1 MPDDPFGGW
10 NAWGY
15 SPPPPSPLRHPS
27 SRGAFLGLNYRAM
40 PEMTAPIEDQRGNI
54 PETPPPLQG
63 EAAENASILSRY
75 PPGSH
80 VYTKEA
86 WDWLQSHMP
95 GDLPT
100 TPIEDPGFDGWT
112 DAGPRQGFADGGDID
127 PLDGWTAEPVD
138 HDPFALP
145 TPYQRPSNAVLD
157 LSGQGSDG
165 AIKSANSADLIAPS
179 LPGSPYRPT
188 PPPSRG
194 LVKDFFPVD
203 TPDEPQVYGGQWGQ
217 GAEHAYQ
224 NLAGSFGSVVDW
236 LGNKVEEGVGGAA
249 AAAGVPGAAGLGR
262 DIRGI
267 IETGEGVGGVK
278 RPEPVPRRVSPLGFY
293 SHGAD
298 TAANLPQKVGTTQQ
312 MVAQLK
318 QQGVKPVEM
327 QASGVSKL
335 AETAPT
341 LFPEKID
348 KGTLEDMFHQASP
361 QLQETVHGR
370 PDFDAYRDKQDEF
383 ARQIREAEDAS
394 DFTEADRLDAEM
406 RAHGEAFRNTPEAK
420 FGDWVLPGPYDN
432 YREVLLHTPEQPKT
446 FAAHLDDNKIGPDFP
461 SAQEARDWARIQ
473 GPNIRPGSRPGITVR
488 ETTPP
493 DQPPPFTDSHWD
505 TPNVVAHLRFSDRMG
520 VPADET
526 APADKHLHLEELQSD
541 WGQKG
546 RDEGFTRPLTPD
558 EQELQSMYQREA
570 DERPTYDWHRALELE
585 NAGVGQSLKEATA
598 GKHPLGPY
606 VTNTNDWT
614 DLGLKRALI
623 EAARGDY
630 THLSWATGTAQA
642 DRYKLSR
649 HVSDLSYNP
658 ETGSLQGRA
667 VGGGRAIDERN
678 VGPPELANY
687 VGPEVAQR
695 MLETPKGPHFSAVD
709 EPHPRTAAWQRSGWH
724 TLSGEDLNIGGQ
736 GMRSYYDPAV
746 VDNEGK
752 PMLNKDGSPKVGVLP
767 TQLSKIVKKLDP
779 SVKIGSS
786 QIQGK
791 FPGRYRTRVTPNGDY
806 RVEDMNG
813 NRISEHMTGSAA
825 DAKIRQLTQN
835 KVHSIPIT
843 PLMREKILKGLPQY
857 QRGGRV
863 GFADGG
869 APEDDPLAGSV
880 TYAHPQLEPVDY
892 DPFPPPPKVEP
903 SDIARAKGFPEPRS
917 PMHDRIQALSQ
928 DEGAVD
934 PSIAAHAAAAAPESW
949 AHYAGNPEHPM
960 WRRIGAAG
968 VEEARRV
975 GQGLW
980 SAGTLPGDI
989 ATGKTTMEDPEAQ
1002 QRAMDLAGA
1011 VTLAPVGEVP
1021 EGALTAGMRRRAPRR
1036 PTGELPEVT
1045 STYEPPGW
1053 EAKAA
1058 ELKPPPPPPA
1068 ELKTTDTEKL
1078 SMIGHNKGPSIEQP
1092 LVNQA
1097 LPSFEHP
1104 DFPEGRIATS
1114 VPTSVSRADAAHS
1127 NNSLQIGMDL
1137 ARENPETYRKNAD
1150 VIRNYDWLRLPENAT
1165 DDQAHEA
1172 LINHVKNN
1180 LVALHDAINPD
1191 YRPGSSQW
1199 YDGANQIVNGM
1210 ASEYG
1215 RRPENAAGLVAALSP
1230 QRDWFMNVENARRV
1244 ADVLHHQKDMPV
1256 SAAMEQWARNYANSR
1271 NPTGRVTP
1279 DIVNGMIDGM
1289 IGKPLSEMTPE
1300 QKAFYVRMYDAA
1312 HGPHPSRLP
1321 VDAEGNPHPEGY
1333 YILNPDGSS
1342 TGRVARTNSGAVKR
1356 LTWGSGGQLANA
1368 IRAFEAEDMPT
1379 ISRAMGNRHKV
1390 RNFYNN
1396 NVSPNSASGATTID
1410 THAIA
1415 GGLLQPLGA
1424 SAPEV
1429 EHGLGMKGS
1438 KFNGNGSSGLYPNY
1452 FEGYRRAA
1460 QEISKRPGGQTI
1472 LPRQLQSITWEGI
1485 RGLFSPAQR
1494 SSPSFIEGIKNL
1506 WRRYASGRL
1515 SLRNVLQ
1522 RIFRNQETGESNI
1535 GAPQWVTGD
1544 DRVEDEAGE

>member
-1 MPDDPFGGW
+1 MP
-10 NAWGY
+10 
-15 SPPPPSPLRHPS
+15 
-27 SRGAFLGLNYRAM
+27 
-40 PEMTAPIEDQRGNI
+40 T
-54 PETPPPLQG
+54 
-63 EAAENASILSRY
+63 
-75 PPGSH
+75 
-80 VYTKEA
+80 V
-86 WDWLQSHMP
+86 
-95 GDLPT
+95 PT
-100 TPIEDPGFDGWT
+100 TPLQDPDFSLDPSIIAQKWAAEDRAQAARVAQAREKWRTENPLPT
-112 DAGPRQGFADGGDID
+112 GPRGGPQFVPSYADGGEVD

-138 HDPFALP
+138 HDPFAGGGRVGFADGGGV
-145 TPYQRPSNAVLD
+145 PYFIGDSIANGLQTAARGEGDTLVGRSPAAVLQAINRADSQQLAGRRIVLSTGLSNNPSDLRSVQAQFAALRAKGVDPSNITVVGLGSRSDIAEVAPSLQKIVNQN
-157 LSGQGSDG
+157 GANFTGNFQAGSDG
-165 AIKSANSADLIAPS
+165 VHPANYNQVLRSTSAAPS
-179 LPGSPYRPT
+179 S
-188 PPPSRG
+188 
-194 LVKDFFPVD
+194 VD
-203 TPDEPQVYGGQWGQ
+203 Q
-217 GAEHAYQ
+217 
-224 NLAGSFGSVVDW
+224 
-236 LGNKVEEGVGGAA
+236 
-249 AAAGVPGAAGLGR
+249 
-262 DIRGI
+262 
-267 IETGEGVGGVK
+267 
-278 RPEPVPRRVSPLGFY
+278 
-293 SHGAD
+293 
-298 TAANLPQKVGTTQQ
+298 TT
-312 MVAQLK
+312 
-318 QQGVKPVEM
+318 
-327 QASGVSKL
+327 
-335 AETAPT
+335 
-341 LFPEKID
+341 
-348 KGTLEDMFHQASP
+348 
-361 QLQETVHGR
+361 
-370 PDFDAYRDKQDEF
+370 
-383 ARQIREAEDAS
+383 
-394 DFTEADRLDAEM
+394 
-406 RAHGEAFRNTPEAK
+406 
-420 FGDWVLPGPYDN
+420 
-432 YREVLLHTPEQPKT
+432 EV
-446 FAAHLDDNKIGPDFP
+446 
-461 SAQEARDWARIQ
+461 
-473 GPNIRPGSRPGITVR
+473 
-488 ETTPP
+488 
-493 DQPPPFTDSHWD
+493 
-505 TPNVVAHLRFSDRMG
+505 
-520 VPADET
+520 VPAPRVET
-526 APADKHLHLEELQSD
+526 PST
-541 WGQKG
+541 
-546 RDEGFTRPLTPD
+546 DEGFVPPRSGAPIQTGGPTPQPRFVV
-558 EQELQSMYQREA
+558 EHGMGGQTYTALNLAPGAGLAPE
-570 DERPTYDWHRALELE
+570 PT
-585 NAGVGQSLKEATA
+585 
-598 GKHPLGPY
+598 GPG
-606 VTNTNDWT
+606 W
-614 DLGLKRALI
+614 
-623 EAARGDY
+623 
-630 THLSWATGTAQA
+630 
-642 DRYKLSR
+642 
-649 HVSDLSYNP
+649 
-658 ETGSLQGRA
+658 
-667 VGGGRAIDERN
+667 
-678 VGPPELANY
+678 GPPE
-687 VGPEVAQR
+687 
-695 MLETPKGPHFSAVD
+695 
-709 EPHPRTAAWQRSGWH
+709 
-724 TLSGEDLNIGGQ
+724 
-736 GMRSYYDPAV
+736 
-746 VDNEGK
+746 
-752 PMLNKDGSPKVGVLP
+752 
-767 TQLSKIVKKLDP
+767 
-779 SVKIGSS
+779 
-786 QIQGK
+786 
-791 FPGRYRTRVTPNGDY
+791 GDKW
-806 RVEDMNG
+806 
-813 NRISEHMTGSAA
+813 S
-825 DAKIRQLTQN
+825 
-835 KVHSIPIT
+835 
-843 PLMREKILKGLPQY
+843 
-857 QRGGRV
+857 GGRV

-917 PMHDRIQALSQ
+917 PMHDRIEALSQ

-1002 QRAMDLAGA
+1002 RRVMDLAGA

-1036 PTGELPEVT
+1036 PVGELPEVT

-1068 ELKTTDTEKL
+1068 ELSTDAEKL

-1114 VPTSVSRADAAHS
+1114 VPTSAARGDAAHS
-1127 NNSLQIGMDL
+1127 DNSLQIGMDL

-1215 RRPENAAGLVAALSP
+1215 RRPENTAGLVAALSP

-1342 TGRVARTNSGAVKR
+1342 TGRVARTNSRAVKR

-1506 WRRYASGRL
+1506 WRQYASGRL

-1522 RIFRNQETGESNI
+1522 RIFRNPETGESNI
-1535 GAPQWVTGD
+1535 KPPQWVTGD